1 MSEWLWGLCAI
12 IMHLFIFTSV
22 ILADLRIRI
31 HFLYNYCPRLPMDT
45 TNQASALKQSGGVSQ
60 PFTVMANTLNVV
72 RDGPPCILLLPD
84 WTPVCALQ

>member
-1 MSEWLWGLCAI
+1 MPSSY
-12 IMHLFIFTSV
+12 LFICASV

-31 HFLYNYCPRLPMDT
+31 HFLYYYCTRLTMDT